1 LAAIWIGGIAT
12 VIVTFALGR
21 VLCLCLLRV
30 PILRI
35 SLCTPPVWLGFRLGK
50 TRIEAGPSL
59 LRIRVS
65 YDVTVAAGR
74 NIPVLLSGPLGNLLA
89 AGIIAAIPD
98 SRPYGLGIAAV
109 TAAHAVAN
117 LVPYRAQ
124 TRAISRTEWK
134 VFSRH
139 LPHCGSPVKAH

>member
-1 LAAIWIGGIAT
+1 MIARYHPAVPNDFLLRFGWVVSIIIRVAGLIAVAALLPASQPLGLAAIGIGGIAT

-50 TRIEAGPSL
+50 TRVEAGPSL

-65 YDVTVAAGR
+65 YHIAVAAGR
-74 NIPVLLSGPLGNLLA
+74 NIPILLSGPLGNLLA
-89 AGIIAAIPD
+89 AGII
-98 SRPYGLGIAAV
+98 
-109 TAAHAVAN
+109 
-117 LVPYRAQ
+117 
-124 TRAISRTEWK
+124 
-134 VFSRH
+134 
-139 LPHCGSPVKAH
+139 